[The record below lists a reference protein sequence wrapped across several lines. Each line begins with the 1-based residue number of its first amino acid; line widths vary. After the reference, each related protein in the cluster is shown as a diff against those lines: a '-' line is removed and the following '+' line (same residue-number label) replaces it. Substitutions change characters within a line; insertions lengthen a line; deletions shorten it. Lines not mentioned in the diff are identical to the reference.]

1 MLNIGL
7 IEFLLIFFFIILLVK
22 PEDIP
27 KVTKNIGLLYR
38 KVNRYF
44 YNIKY
49 ELSDIDNQI
58 STVKK
63 VKTKK
68 SNEISKSFKRI
79 KK

>member
-1 MLNIGL
+1 MFNIGL
-7 IEFLLIFFFIILLVK
+7 IEFLLIFFFIVLLVK
-22 PEDIP
+22 PQDIP
-27 KVTKNIGLLYR
+27 KVTKKIGLLYR

-49 ELSDIDNQI
+49 ELSGINDNI
-58 STVKK
+58 SDLKK
-63 VKTKK
+63 QKKKK